1 MSSRPPRA
9 DVQYAEL
16 HCLSNFSFLRGAS
29 HPAELVA
36 TAAELGYVGLALTD
50 ECSVAGVVRAHGAAK
65 KSGLKLVVGS
75 EIELADGLE
84 VVVLAVDRKSYGALC
99 RLISRARRATEKGS
113 YLASREDLA
122 DCLADSR
129 CVILWVP
136 DEHRAERAALHADGG
151 WLAERF
157 GDRVWL
163 AAELLRGG
171 NDRRLL
177 AEWRAAGRELGLPL
191 VAAGNVLMHTRERR
205 MLQDTLTAIRLKTP
219 LDKLGFALA
228 PNAERCLR
236 PLEELARRYPPEL
249 LRETLAILERVDF
262 SLDELRYEYPHELVP
277 DGETPTSHLRKLT
290 VCGEHWRW
298 PGGTPPEVRARI
310 EHELDADRRA
320 SLRGLFPDRPRRGSR
335 GAQDGHLVPGQG
347 LGREFRRLLLPR
359 DHRGGSGADADARRA
374 LHLQGAQRA
383 ARHRRGFRARA
394 PRGGHP
400 VHLPQVFARA
410 RGARRDRDQLSA
422 AQRDSRRRQGAR
434 IRGRP
439 DRRRRAL
446 LALVGRRADR
456 ARAGRRDRASIPRA
470 RGFVSGSTSSTR

>member
-1 MSSRPPRA
+1 MTSRTPRA

-29 HPAELVA
+29 HPAELVT
-36 TAAELGYVGLALTD
+36 TAVELCYAGLALTD

-75 EIELADGLE
+75 EIVLADGLE
-84 VVVLAVDRKSYGALC
+84 VVVLAVDRLSYGALC
-99 RLISRARRATEKGS
+99 RLISRARRATEKGA

-136 DEHRAERAALHADGG
+136 NEHRVEREALHADGG

-157 GDRVWL
+157 SGRVWL

-171 NDRRLL
+171 NDRRLFT
-177 AEWRAAGRELGLPL
+177 EWRAAGRELGVPL
-191 VAAGNVLMHTRERR
+191 VAAGNVLMHARERR

-277 DGETPTSHLRKLT
+277 DGETPASHLR
-290 VCGEHWRW
+290 
-298 PGGTPPEVRARI
+298 
-310 EHELDADRRA
+310 
-320 SLRGLFPDRPRRGSR
+320 S
-335 GAQDGHLVPGQG
+335 
-347 LGREFRRLLLPR
+347 
-359 DHRGGSGADADARRA
+359 
-374 LHLQGAQRA
+374 
-383 ARHRRGFRARA
+383 
-394 PRGGHP
+394 
-400 VHLPQVFARA
+400 
-410 RGARRDRDQLSA
+410 
-422 AQRDSRRRQGAR
+422 
-434 IRGRP
+434 
-439 DRRRRAL
+439 
-446 LALVGRRADR
+446 
-456 ARAGRRDRASIPRA
+456 
-470 RGFVSGSTSSTR
+470 